1 MMNKS
6 FMCRTSLFSSLALI
20 ASLLTGQPAAAD
32 SVLSITA
39 DSVRTMTIQGAAKDV
54 IVANPAVIDIALQ
67 RPDHFTIIGKAI
79 GRTTLLILDADQKVL
94 LSTTVVVSE
103 GDPGMLTVRGPRGG
117 AMSQDSYACAQRCS
131 LIPGSSIGGSSG
143 QGSMVA
149 NPDPEALAAAKQPQ
163 QVTKVD
169 TKYKMKVSPNGDI
182 TGTRTSTPQYGQ

>member
-1 MMNKS
+1 MR
-6 FMCRTSLFSSLALI
+6 RTFRFVSLAVMV
-20 ASLLTGQPAAAD
+20 SLVAARPATAG
-32 SVLSITA
+32 SVLSITQ
-39 DSVRTMTIQGAAKDV
+39 DSVRTMIIQGAAKDV

-67 RPDHFTIIGKAI
+67 RPDHFTIIGKSV

-117 AMSQDSYACAQRCS
+117 TLSQDSYACVERCS

-163 QVTKVD
+163 QVTRVD
-169 TKYKMKVSPNGDI
+169 TQYKMKMSPNGDI